1 MKKCKIGYF
10 AAATMAY
17 HNQLYLEQLARRRSK
32 SSKPIGDKVFRN
44 LGHKGSKEYKSSKNF
59 TYNSLTQ
66 SKRKEKGKHASS
78 TESRRLIW
86 EQVVWPL
93 VLEKNR
99 QFFTLREYR
108 IKSNEFSKTHSIQ
121 LPTPRRSGGLIS
133 LMNKG
138 ILKRDKGLYSIHYKL
153 VPYLRKK
160 ANLDYGAATRGTY
173 TN

>member
-1 MKKCKIGYF
+1 
-10 AAATMAY
+10 MAY
-17 HNQLYLEQLARRRSK
+17 HSRLSLEQATKRRSRL
-32 SSKPIGDKVFRN
+32 SRLIGDKIVFRN
-44 LGHKGSKEYKSSKNF
+44 LGYKGSIEYKSSKSS
-59 TYNSLTQ
+59 TYNSLTR
-66 SKRKEKGKHASS
+66 SKKKEKGKHASS

-99 QFFTLREYR
+99 QYFTLREYR
-108 IKSNEFSKTHSIQ
+108 IKSNEFSRTHNIQ
-121 LPTPRRSGGLIS
+121 LPTSRRSGGLIS

-160 ANLDYGAATRGTY
+160 ANLDYGTATRGTY

>member
-1 MKKCKIGYF
+1 
-10 AAATMAY
+10 MAY
-17 HNQLYLEQLARRRSK
+17 RNRLSLEQVAKRRSR
-32 SSKPIGDKVFRN
+32 SSEPTGDKKVFGN
-44 LGHKGSKEYKSSKNF
+44 LGHKGIKEYKPSKNS
-59 TYNSLTQ
+59 TYNSLIQ
-66 SKRKEKGKHASS
+66 SKKKVKGKHASS

-99 QFFTLREYR
+99 QYFTLREYR
-108 IKSNEFSKTHSIQ
+108 IKSNEFSRTHNIQ
-121 LPTPRRSGGLIS
+121 LPTSRRSGGLIS